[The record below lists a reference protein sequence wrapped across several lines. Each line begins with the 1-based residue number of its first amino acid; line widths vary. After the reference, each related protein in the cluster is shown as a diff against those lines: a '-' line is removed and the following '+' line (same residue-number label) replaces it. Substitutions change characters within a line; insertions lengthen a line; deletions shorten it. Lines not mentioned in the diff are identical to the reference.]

1 MGLKKEM
8 HVRLKVGC
16 RSSITPVT
24 LTECI
29 VRKTDMVTVP
39 EIETGSFASP
49 RWLLCSPSSVKVV
62 CWNINRGLQLPRII
76 EFLSRS
82 QADILLLQ
90 EADLNARRTHHLNI
104 AREIAQKLQLNYVF
118 GREFQELTQGTRHSP
133 AYHGQA
139 TLSRW
144 PLSNA
149 RILRFQQQSNFWQP
163 HWFLP
168 EMEPFQER
176 LGGRLAL
183 VTDANVGDKTIVTYN
198 LHLESRGD
206 DRLRGAQMKE
216 ALLDAQ
222 RYKADTAVVLA
233 GDLNMDVSAGVVA
246 QAISRADFQDAFT
259 NRHTPTTPDSFFAD
273 GRVIDWI
280 FSRGSLRADTPQVHS
295 SVSGSD
301 HYPLSV
307 TLDFR

>member
-1 MGLKKEM
+1 ML
-8 HVRLKVGC
+8 
-16 RSSITPVT
+16 TP
-24 LTECI
+24 LS
-29 VRKTDMVTVP
+29 
-39 EIETGSFASP
+39 EIETGNFASS
-49 RWLLCSPSSVKVV
+49 RWLLCPPSSIKVV

-76 EFLSRS
+76 EFLGPKK
-82 QADILLLQ
+82 ADILLLQ
-90 EADLNARRTHHLNI
+90 EADLNARRTHHLHI

-149 RILRFQQQSNFWQP
+149 RILRFQRQSNFWQP

-168 EMEPFQER
+168 EIEPFQER

-183 VTDANVGDKTIVTYN
+183 VADVNVGGKTIVTYN

-206 DRLRGAQMKE
+206 DRLRGAQME
-216 ALLDAQ
+216 ETLQDAQ
-222 RYKADTAVVLA
+222 RYKAGTPVALA
-233 GDLNMDVSAGVVA
+233 GDFNMDVSAGDVA
-246 QAISRADFQDAFT
+246 QAIRRADFQDAFT

-280 FSRGSLRADTPQVHS
+280 FSRGSLRSDTPQVHN

-307 TLDFR
+307 RLDFR

>member
-1 MGLKKEM
+1 ML
-8 HVRLKVGC
+8 
-16 RSSITPVT
+16 T
-24 LTECI
+24 L
-29 VRKTDMVTVP
+29 VP
-39 EIETGSFASP
+39 EIEIGNFASP
-49 RWLLCSPSSVKVV
+49 RWLLCPLNSFKVV

-76 EFLSRS
+76 EFLSRCK
-82 QADILLLQ
+82 ADILLLQ
-90 EADLNARRTHHLNI
+90 EADLNARRTHRLHI
-104 AREIAQKLQLNYVF
+104 AREIAQKLQLNYIF
-118 GREFQELTQGTRHSP
+118 GREFQELTQGTRDSP

-149 RILRFQQQSNFWQP
+149 RILRFQQQSNFWKP

-168 EMEPFQER
+168 EIEPFQER

-183 VTDANVGDKTIVTYN
+183 VADASVGGKTIVTYN

-206 DRLRGAQMKE
+206 DRLRRAQIEDTLK
-216 ALLDAQ
+216 DAQ

-233 GDLNMDVSAGVVA
+233 GDFNMDVSAGDVA
-246 QAISRADFQDAFT
+246 KAITRADFQDAFT
-259 NRHTPTTPDSFFAD
+259 NQHTPTTPNSFFTEA
-273 GRVIDWI
+273 RVIDWI
-280 FSRGSLRADTPQVHS
+280 FSRGPLRSDRPQVHH

>member
-1 MGLKKEM
+1 ML
-8 HVRLKVGC
+8 
-16 RSSITPVT
+16 
-24 LTECI
+24 
-29 VRKTDMVTVP
+29 TVP
-39 EIETGSFASP
+39 EIETGNFASP
-49 RWLLCSPSSVKVV
+49 RWLPCPLNSFKVV

-82 QADILLLQ
+82 KADILLLQ
-90 EADLNARRTHHLNI
+90 EADLNARRTHRLHI
-104 AREIAQKLQLNYVF
+104 AREIAQKLQLNYIF
-118 GREFQELTQGTRHSP
+118 GREFRELTQGTGHSP

-149 RILRFQQQSNFWQP
+149 RVLRFQQQSNFWQP

-168 EMEPFQER
+168 EIEPFQER

-183 VTDANVGDKTIVTYN
+183 VADASVGGKTIVTYN

-206 DRLRGAQMKE
+206 DRLRRAQIEETLK
-216 ALLDAQ
+216 DAQ

-233 GDLNMDVSAGVVA
+233 GDFNMDVSVGDAA
-246 QAISRADFQDAFT
+246 KAIRRADFQDAFT
-259 NRHTPTTPDSFFAD
+259 NPHTPTTPNSFFTE

-280 FSRGSLRADTPQVHS
+280 FSRGPLRSDTPQVHH

-301 HYPLSV
+301 HCPLSV